1 LKGEDY
7 NEKVDVWAL
16 GINIFV
22 LLSGY
27 PPFTGETA
35 EEMITNI
42 KESNIDFNPE
52 AWEKVSSDAT
62 NFIVK
67 CLDSENRPSI

>member
-1 LKGEDY
+1 
-7 NEKVDVWAL
+7 
-16 GINIFV
+16 
-22 LLSGY
+22 
-27 PPFTGETA
+27 
-35 EEMITNI
+35 MITNI

>member
-1 LKGEDY
+1 MKGEDY

-35 EEMITNI
+35 EEFINNI
-42 KESNIDFNPE
+42 KEFKIDFTPE
-52 AWEKVSSDAT
+52 AWEKVSDDAT
-62 NFIVK
+62 KFVVK